1 MWTDKHQVA
10 DNVDDE
16 RAKKGCKNDKCKVGS
31 HIKRKMRVYMSTYKR
46 KISRHAQIPKSQLTK
61 FLFNF
66 IKIKNKNVKMSGLI

>member
-1 MWTDKHQVA
+1 M
-10 DNVDDE
+10 DDE
-16 RAKKGCKNDKCKVGS
+16 RAKKGCKNDKCKLGS
-31 HIKRKMRVYMSTYKR
+31 KIRVYMSTYKR